1 MSQAYRHVHHLAET
15 IGPRGSCTEAEKK
28 AADYIKTELGRL
40 KLDLKEEQF
49 KAVTSFSW
57 VFGLIDLLF
66 ILAALIFP
74 ARPNGG
80 MFLALFA
87 FIAFILESSTFPF
100 LSRLIPK
107 KNSQNVVARIPA
119 RSKPIRQVIITAHYD
134 SSRSAL
140 NFAPKLVKDFRRS
153 YLLMV
158 GAMGMEVVLYA
169 LAVLTPISP
178 LLLWILSLPCALY
191 ILVTFLTLLHREL
204 AGEYT
209 PGANDNASGVAVLL
223 EVAKILTRFPLITTE
238 VTLVATGAEE
248 SGTNGALAYLR
259 RHRPAKNTYV
269 INLDNLG
276 IGQLTAVTAEGIL
289 GTKAAAPELLSL
301 AKTVAAEKKVDLRFA
316 PYHLLTTDG
325 TVFLMRNYPT
335 VSLMAF
341 DEEGL
346 LPNWHWPTDQASFV
360 NPDNLN
366 AAKELV
372 LGLLRKL
379 ES

>member
-1 MSQAYRHVHHLAET
+1 MSQAYRHVLQLAET
-15 IGPRGSCTEAEKK
+15 IGPRGSCTEAERK
-28 AADYIKTELGRL
+28 AAHYIKTELGRS
-40 KLDLKEEQF
+40 KLNLMEEQF
-49 KAVTSFSW
+49 KAVSSFSW

-66 ILAALIFP
+66 IVAALIFP
-74 ARPNGG
+74 SRSKPGF
-80 MFLALFA
+80 FLALFA

-100 LSRLIPK
+100 LSRLLPK
-107 KNSQNVVARIPA
+107 KSSQNVIAHIPA
-119 RSKPIRQVIITAHYD
+119 RSKPIRKVIITAHYD

-140 NFAPKLVKDFRRS
+140 NFSPKLVKGFRRS
-153 YLLMV
+153 YLLLV
-158 GAMGMEVVLYA
+158 GAMASEVFLYA
-169 LAVLTPISP
+169 LAVFTSLSP
-178 LLLWILSLPCALY
+178 RLLWFLSLPCVLY

-259 RHRPAKNTYV
+259 RHRPSKDTYV

-276 IGQLTAVTAEGIL
+276 IGHLTVVTAEGIL
-289 GTKAAAPELLSL
+289 GAKAASPELLSL
-301 AKTVAAEKKVDLRFA
+301 AKTVAAEKNLALRFA

-325 TVFLMRNYPT
+325 TVFLMRNYPA

-346 LPNWHWPTDQASFV
+346 LPNWHWPTDQVSFV
-360 NPDNLN
+360 NPENLN

-372 LGLLRKL
+372 LGILRKL

>member
-1 MSQAYRHVHHLAET
+1 MSQAYQHVQHLAET

-28 AADYIKTELGRL
+28 AANYIKTELSR
-40 KLDLKEEQF
+40 LDLDPKEEEF

-66 ILAALIFP
+66 IIAALIFP
-74 ARPNGG
+74 ARPKPGLI
-80 MFLALFA
+80 LALFA
-87 FIAFILESSTFPF
+87 LVAFVIESSTFPF

-107 KNSQNVVARIPA
+107 KNSQNLIAHVPA
-119 RSKPIRQVIITAHYD
+119 RSKPIRKVIITAHYD

-140 NFAPKLVKDFRRS
+140 NFSPKLVKGFRRS
-153 YLLMV
+153 YLLLV
-158 GAMGMEVVLYA
+158 GAMMAEVFLYA
-169 LAVLTPISP
+169 LAVLTPLSPP
-178 LLLWILSLPCALY
+178 LLWLLSLPCALY
-191 ILVTFLTLLHREL
+191 ILVTFFTLLHREI
-204 AGEYT
+204 AGQYT

-223 EVAKILTRFPLITTE
+223 AVAKNLTRFPLVTTE

-248 SGTNGALAYLR
+248 SGTNGALAFLR
-259 RHRPAKNTYV
+259 RHRPPKDTYV

-276 IGQLTAVTAEGIL
+276 IGDLTAVTAEGIL
-289 GTKAAAPELLSL
+289 GTKAASPELLSL
-301 AKTVAAEKKVDLRFA
+301 AKSVASEKKLALRFA
-316 PYHLLTTDG
+316 PYKLLTTDG

-341 DEEGL
+341 DKEGL

-366 AAKELV
+366 VAKELV
-372 LGLLRKL
+372 LGILRKL

>member
-1 MSQAYRHVHHLAET
+1 MSQAYRHVLQLAET
-15 IGPRGSCTEAEKK
+15 IGPRGSCTEAERK
-28 AADYIKTELGRL
+28 AAHYIKTELGRS
-40 KLDLKEEQF
+40 KLNLMEEQF
-49 KAVTSFSW
+49 KAVSSFSW

-66 ILAALIFP
+66 IVAALIFP
-74 ARPNGG
+74 SRPKPGF
-80 MFLALFA
+80 FLALFA

-100 LSRLIPK
+100 LSRLLPK
-107 KNSQNVVARIPA
+107 KSSQNVIAHIPA
-119 RSKPIRQVIITAHYD
+119 RSKPIRKVIITAHYD

-140 NFAPKLVKDFRRS
+140 NFSPKLVKGFRRS
-153 YLLMV
+153 YLLLV
-158 GAMGMEVVLYA
+158 GAMASEVFLYA
-169 LAVLTPISP
+169 LAVFTSLSP
-178 LLLWILSLPCALY
+178 RLLWFLSLPCVLY

-259 RHRPAKNTYV
+259 RHRPSKDTYV

-276 IGQLTAVTAEGIL
+276 IGHLTVVTAEGIL
-289 GTKAAAPELLSL
+289 GAKAASPELLSL
-301 AKTVAAEKKVDLRFA
+301 AKTVAAEKNLALRFA

-325 TVFLMRNYPT
+325 TVFLMRNYPA

-346 LPNWHWPTDQASFV
+346 LPNWHWPTDQVSFV
-360 NPDNLN
+360 NPENLN

-372 LGLLRKL
+372 LGILRKL

>member
-1 MSQAYRHVHHLAET
+1 MSQAYRHVQHLAET

-28 AADYIKTELGRL
+28 AANYIKTELDQL
-40 KLDLKEEQF
+40 NLDLKEEQF

-57 VFGLIDLLF
+57 VFGLIDLLL
-66 ILAALIFP
+66 IVAALIFP
-74 ARPNGG
+74 TRPQSG
-80 MFLALFA
+80 MILALFA
-87 FIAFILESSTFPF
+87 FVAFILESSTFPF
-100 LSRLIPK
+100 LSHLIPK
-107 KNSQNVVARIPA
+107 KNSQNLVARVPA
-119 RSKPIRQVIITAHYD
+119 RSKPIRKVIITAHYD

-140 NFAPKLVKDFRRS
+140 NFSPKLVKGFRRN
-153 YLLMV
+153 YLLLIS
-158 GAMGMEVVLYA
+158 AMAAEVLFYA
-169 LAVLTPISP
+169 LAVFTPLSP
-178 LLLWILSLPCALY
+178 RLLWLLSLPCVLY
-191 ILVTFLTLLHREL
+191 ILGTFLTLLHREI
-204 AGEYT
+204 AGQYT

-248 SGTNGALAYLR
+248 SGTNGALAFLR
-259 RHRPAKNTYV
+259 RHRPTKDTYV

-276 IGQLTAVTAEGIL
+276 IGQLTTVTAEGII
-289 GTKAAAPELLSL
+289 GTKAASPELLRL
-301 AKTVAAEKKVDLRFA
+301 AKTVATEKDLALRFA
-316 PYHLLTTDG
+316 PYKLLTTDG

-360 NPDNLN
+360 NPDNLD

-372 LGLLRKL
+372 LGILRKL